1 MNMENESTIVADAPV
16 TDSNQAEEVGA
27 ETTAAESQ
35 VAEGASAETTAS
47 ETQTESTLP
56 EFAQQGWAKINSFI
70 SEMTGKTPDEV
81 RNMSLADRVTA
92 TQSLWNE
99 TQEKLATLQA
109 EGEFVGIKIDAP
121 ADKWDAKR
129 QIEALPAVFQNK
141 LIGEALNMGLP
152 TFVEES
158 LANPESHPQEFAL
171 LDQAAMV
178 IAQKAF
184 GRDPAEMKAIF
195 DLTRGISPEQLYQV
209 LSGSAGQVS
218 QPTNGANQ
226 YGVAQGMPSSLAQQA
241 LAQGYEPTD
250 PFVQQLHA
258 RDMQFNQLQNQYQ
271 VMQKQVNDL
280 SGYREQQQQTV
291 QQQAVEKAHS
301 VIDGQADAA
310 RKGALEAVTKGR
322 VPENEMGEVSELIGL
337 KAVQMLSSNTKAQ
350 NYLQLAKAWQA
361 DGLDGKAKGQLA
373 LYAAAAEKAYREAS
387 SSILGRLV
395 TQTNG
400 KRTTDAQKAQR
411 KELGATAAAT
421 NTANIKPPVVS
432 VTDSP
437 GEYAAQL
444 YQQSQS

>member
-1 MNMENESTIVADAPV
+1 MENEETIVAGAQA
-16 TDSNQAEEVGA
+16 TDGEPAED
-27 ETTAAESQ
+27 S
-35 VAEGASAETTAS
+35 SAETTTDESQVVETSAEPTA
-47 ETQTESTLP
+47 ETQTEGMLP
-56 EFAQQGWAKINSFI
+56 EWAQKGWARVNPFI
-70 SEMTGKTPDEV
+70 AELTGKTSDEIAK
-81 RNMSLADRVTA
+81 MSLADRIAAAQT
-92 TQSLWNE
+92 TYSEQREQLE
-99 TQEKLATLQA
+99 QLKA

-121 ADKWDAKR
+121 AEKWNVKEQVDN
-129 QIEALPAVFQNK
+129 LPAAFQNK
-141 LIGEALNMGLP
+141 LIGEVITSHLP

-158 LANPESHPQEFAL
+158 LTNPEAHPQEFEL
-171 LDQAAMV
+171 LDRAAMV
-178 IAQKAF
+178 IAEKAF
-184 GRDPAEMKAIF
+184 QRPMREMKAIF

-437 GEYAAQL
+437 GDYAAQL

>member
-1 MNMENESTIVADAPV
+1 MENEETIVAGAQA
-16 TDSNQAEEVGA
+16 TDGEPAED
-27 ETTAAESQ
+27 S
-35 VAEGASAETTAS
+35 SAETTTDESQVVETSAEPTA
-47 ETQTESTLP
+47 ETQTEGMLP
-56 EFAQQGWAKINSFI
+56 EWAQKGWARVNPFI
-70 SEMTGKTPDEV
+70 AELTGKTSDEIAK
-81 RNMSLADRVTA
+81 MSLADRIAAAQT
-92 TQSLWNE
+92 TYSEQREQLE
-99 TQEKLATLQA
+99 QLKA

-121 ADKWDAKR
+121 AEKWNVKEQVDN
-129 QIEALPAVFQNK
+129 LPAAFQNK
-141 LIGEALNMGLP
+141 LIGEVITSHLP

-158 LANPESHPQEFAL
+158 LTNPEAHPQEFEL
-171 LDQAAMV
+171 LDRAAMV
-178 IAQKAF
+178 IAEKAF
-184 GRDPAEMKAIF
+184 QRPMREMKAIF